1 MIEDKVSNLIYSH
14 YDVTFECVSVHIR
27 VFYLYLTQIY
37 RQLINITLSTMYS
50 DLLHYTEYVYWTA
63 I

>member
-27 VFYLYLTQIY
+27 VLPVFD
-37 RQLINITLSTMYS
+37 S
-50 DLLHYTEYVYWTA
+50 DLQA
-63 I
+63 AD